1 MSTLLYIGFAVD
13 KETQNKSPYVSVAGN
28 KFQLGILEGLKAN
41 FNLKIFSI
49 LPTATWPTGNCIQ
62 KKRIVDEN
70 GMKLELI
77 PFINIR
83 IFKELSLMAT
93 NFVEVLRYCL
103 KNREKVIITYNGEA
117 YYTIPI
123 RILKKFF
130 KFKYICMMVDPP
142 LYEGTTNRSGY
153 IWKVL
158 YQLKALAY
166 KKAVK
171 VSDGIIIL
179 NKGVL
184 NQWDLHE
191 KKAILIEGGVNICDF
206 QFDEDQMNA
215 ERFDNN
221 YFNIVFSGVL
231 HEHSGILSFVKIF
244 KEYNNPKVR
253 LYIFGDGV
261 FKEAIEREIANSE
274 NIFMCGTRTNA
285 EILKIQKSADLLICP
300 NEIEHPINQGA
311 FPSKLLEYMMSGT
324 PVIATALPCLK
335 GEYQDYLFL
344 YDGMLKTFSVQM
356 NKLLSM
362 SRLERQKIGEKAR
375 QFIIYNKSWKS
386 QSEKISEWIEELD

>member
-153 IWKVL
+153 IWKFL

-324 PVIATALPCLK
+324 PVIATRLKCLDK
-335 GEYQDYLFL
+335 EYLQHLFV
-344 YDGMLKTFSVQM
+344 YDGSYEQFSAQIAVIIGMLQEERDEFGKLAREFIEQNKTWTMQAKKIERWLG
-356 NKLLSM
+356 KL
-362 SRLERQKIGEKAR
+362 
-375 QFIIYNKSWKS
+375 
-386 QSEKISEWIEELD
+386 